1 MMKRQVLCFLL
12 LFGFIA
18 APLYANN
25 LLDDFILKQI
35 ETEKRFL
42 DQNLS
47 SDVIETLI
55 KKQHHAYKNFF
66 LELISTKET
75 LAPYR
80 DAYADEIAVLQR
92 RMLINQQRNNTKAYQ
107 RDAIKVG
114 TYRLL
119 SNIRKTIYE
128 VIKATQ
134 YKDEKAFYD
143 AIDAIIAHRHH
154 DENLLD
160 MQVYKKLQH
169 SDAAGGDIANRIR
182 DNLIEYEAVL
192 NVNNT
197 LSSELVR
204 YKKTMYD
211 AVKLSSFG
219 LISLGY
225 KINSSAAGELVN
237 SYVSWSGLNSAK
249 LVFIV
254 TILFIVY
261 LLRKIIVTLTG
272 VVLKRFFNRSAD
284 ITYIVQS
291 VSGVLSLLMLVIT
304 LDIIVEI
311 YAGFSEV
318 LWLDKTFSI
327 IYTVLITYLVYRLLN
342 AVAIVKMEHFRRSQ
356 YLRHEVINLALRVIN
371 VIIYFVGFIVVLK
384 LSDVDLSAILSGLGI
399 GGFAVAFAA
408 KDTIANFFGSV
419 SILMGDLFEQGDWIE
434 VDGYE
439 GTVVEIGLRATTIR
453 TFDNAMIAIPNFK
466 LADNGLKNWSKR
478 QLGRRIKM
486 HIGVTYESDF
496 EDIKKAV
503 HEIRQML
510 IDHEGISNTNEK
522 ISYAERYA
530 KLVSKE
536 DYKGIKRNILVYM
549 DRFSDSSIDI
559 LIYCFSKSVVWSEWL
574 EVKEDVMYKIATILE
589 QNNLSFAYPAMA
601 IHYVKSEDEI

>member
-1 MMKRQVLCFLL
+1 MTTRPYWWLL
-12 LFGFIA
+12 LLLSFITVS
-18 APLYANN
+18 LHAND
-25 LLDDFILKQI
+25 LIDSFIVKQI
-35 ETEKRFL
+35 EIEKKFL

-47 SDVIETLI
+47 SDVMEMLI

-66 LELISTKET
+66 LELISKKAH
-75 LAPYR
+75 LSPYR
-80 DAYADEIAVLQR
+80 DLYADEIAVLQR
-92 RMLINQQRNNTKAYQ
+92 RMLINQQRNNTQAYR
-107 RDAIKVG
+107 RDDIKVH
-114 TYRLL
+114 TYKLL
-119 SNIRKTIYE
+119 RNMRQTIYD
-128 VIKATQ
+128 VMKATQ
-134 YKDEKAFYD
+134 YKDEKAFDD
-143 AIDAIIAHRHH
+143 AIDSIVARRHH
-154 DENLLD
+154 KENLLD
-160 MQVYKKLQH
+160 IQAYKTVRQNGASGGI
-169 SDAAGGDIANRIR
+169 SDKIR
-182 DNLIEYEAVL
+182 DNIIEYEAVL

-225 KINSSAAGELVN
+225 KINSSTLGEELN
-237 SYVSWSGLNSAK
+237 RYIAWSGLNSAK
-249 LVFIV
+249 LVFILI
-254 TILFIVY
+254 ILLVAY
-261 LLRKIIVTLTG
+261 GLRKLIVTLTG
-272 VVLKRFFNRSAD
+272 VVLQRFFNRSTD
-284 ITYIVQS
+284 IAYIVQS
-291 VSGVLSLLMLVIT
+291 VSGVLSLLMVVLT
-304 LDIIVEI
+304 LDIVVEV

-318 LWLDKTFSI
+318 LWLDRMFSI
-327 IYTVLITYLVYRLLN
+327 IYTALITYLVYRLLN
-342 AVAIVKMEHFRRSQ
+342 AVASVKMEHFRRSQ
-356 YLRHEVINLALRVIN
+356 YLRHEVINLALRVTN
-371 VIIYFVGFIVVLK
+371 VIIYFIGFIVILK
-384 LSDVDLSAILSGLGI
+384 LFNVDLSAILSGLGI

-439 GTVVEIGLRATTIR
+439 GTVIEIGLRATTIR

-496 EDIKKAV
+496 ENIKHAV
-503 HEIRQML
+503 HDIRQML
-510 IDHEGISNTNEK
+510 IDHEGISNTNEE
-522 ISYAERYA
+522 ISHAERYT

-559 LIYCFSKSVVWSEWL
+559 LVYCFSKSVVWNEWL
-574 EVKEDVMYKIATILE
+574 AVKEDVMYKIATILQ
-589 QNNLSFAYPAMA
+589 QNSLSFAYPAMA
-601 IHYVKSEDEI
+601 IHYVKDEDDET

>member
-1 MMKRQVLCFLL
+1 MPKRQGLCLLFLL
-12 LFGFIA
+12 CLTLTPLF
-18 APLYANN
+18 AND
-25 LLDDFILKQI
+25 LVDDFIVKQI
-35 ETEKRFL
+35 ATEKKFL

-47 SDVIETLI
+47 NDVIEKLI
-55 KKQHHAYKNFF
+55 DNQHHAYKNFF
-66 LELISTKET
+66 LALISNKEAAGGYT
-75 LAPYR
+75 
-80 DAYADEIAVLQR
+80 DTYADKIAVLQR
-92 RMLINQQRNNTKAYQ
+92 RMLINQQRNNTRAYQ
-107 RDAIKVG
+107 RDAIKVA

-119 SNIRKTIYE
+119 SNIRKTIYD
-128 VIKATQ
+128 VVKATQ
-134 YKDEKAFYD
+134 YEDEKTFYD
-143 AIDAIIAHRHH
+143 AIDTIIARRHH
-154 DENLLD
+154 NENLLD
-160 MQVYKKLQH
+160 MQAYKKLQQNA
-169 SDAAGGDIANRIR
+169 SSSEIIKKIR
-182 DNLIEYEAVL
+182 DNLVEYEAVL

-211 AVKLSSFG
+211 ALRLSSFG

-225 KINSSAAGELVN
+225 QINSSAFAELVN
-237 SYVSWSGLNSAK
+237 DYIAWSGLNSAK

-254 TILFIVY
+254 VILLTAY
-261 LLRKIIVTLTG
+261 LLRKIIVILSRA
-272 VVLKRFFNRSAD
+272 VLKRFFYRSTD
-284 ITYIVQS
+284 IAYIVQRL
-291 VSGVLSLLMLVIT
+291 SGVLSLLMLVIT

-318 LWLDKTFSI
+318 LWLQRAFSVL
-327 IYTVLITYLVYRLLN
+327 YTVLITYLVYRLLN
-342 AVAIVKMEHFRRSQ
+342 AVASVKMEHFRRSQ
-356 YLRHEVINLALRVIN
+356 YLRHEVINLALRVTN
-371 VIIYFVGFIVVLK
+371 VIIYFIGFIVILK
-384 LSDVDLSAILSGLGI
+384 LFDVDLSAILSGLGI

-503 HEIRQML
+503 HDIRQML
-510 IDHEGISNTNEK
+510 IDHEGISNTNEE
-522 ISYAERYA
+522 ISHAERYA

-559 LIYCFSKSVVWSEWL
+559 LVYCFSKSVVWNEWL
-574 EVKEDVMYKIATILE
+574 AVKEDVMYKIATIL
-589 QNNLSFAYPAMA
+589 QQHHLSFAYPAMA
-601 IHYVKSEDEI
+601 IHYIKNEDEK

>member
-1 MMKRQVLCFLL
+1 MTKRYGFYLLL
-12 LFGFIA
+12 LFCLMIV
-18 APLYANN
+18 PLHAGD
-25 LLDDFILKQI
+25 LIDDFIVKQI
-35 ETEKRFL
+35 ETEKKFL

-47 SDVIETLI
+47 SDVMETLI

-66 LELISTKET
+66 LELISKKEN
-75 LAPYR
+75 LAPYN
-80 DAYADEIAVLQR
+80 DPYADEIAVLQR
-92 RMLINQQRNNTKAYQ
+92 RMLINQQRNNIKAYQ
-107 RDAIKVG
+107 RDAIKVA
-114 TYRLL
+114 TYELL
-119 SNIRKTIYE
+119 RNIRKTIYE
-128 VIKATQ
+128 VLKATQ

-143 AIDAIIAHRHH
+143 AIDSIIARRHH
-154 DENLLD
+154 HENLLD
-160 MQVYKKLQH
+160 MQEYKRLQPNAT
-169 SDAAGGDIANRIR
+169 SGELVRKIW
-182 DNLIEYEAVL
+182 DNLVEYEAVL

-225 KINSSAAGELVN
+225 QINSSVPGTLVN
-237 SYVSWSGLNSAK
+237 SYIAWSGLNSAK

-254 TILFIVY
+254 IILLIAY
-261 LLRKIIVTLTG
+261 MLRKMIVTFTRVL
-272 VVLKRFFNRSAD
+272 LKRFFNRSTD
-284 ITYIVQS
+284 IAYIVQS
-291 VSGVLSLLMLVIT
+291 LSGVLSMLMLVIT

-318 LWLDKTFSI
+318 LWLERAFSI

-371 VIIYFVGFIVVLK
+371 VIIYFVGFIVILK
-384 LSDVDLSAILSGLGI
+384 LFDVDLSAILSGLGI

-510 IDHEGISNTNEK
+510 IAHEGISNTNEEV
-522 ISYAERYA
+522 SHAERYA

-536 DYKGIKRNILVYM
+536 DYKGIKRSILVYM

-559 LIYCFSKSVVWSEWL
+559 LVYCFSKSVVWNEWL
-574 EVKEDVMYKIATILE
+574 AVKEDVMYKIATILE
-589 QNNLSFAYPAMA
+589 HNNLSFAYPAMA
-601 IHYVKSEDEI
+601 IHYVNNEDER